1 MKTLASKSKWR
12 VTALSVAALV
22 VGFGSSALRVQA
34 QTSPGGTW
42 DLVLSGNQRGVA
54 QITFDDDNFT
64 LVGSE
69 IITVKQ
75 RSSSSSGSDNP
86 RGGAEDDSRGDT
98 DDSGSSPTLGDNVY
112 GSLGLSG
119 YWTYDSRGRVIGVI
133 VENGGTN
140 GFTNGISFRAVVK
153 RRSTSTNMTMTA
165 VRDGR
170 SITYSGVPLQT
181 LPDISGDYY
190 GTGKKAGLP
199 FTELFTLAP
208 FGPNTYQVSGVG
220 PNYDYTGYV
229 MHSAKKKLAFVSF
242 IGDSTNSLL
251 RSVVGSYKPSK
262 GTASLKGVME
272 KGALEENV
280 SLNITQQ
287 PD

>member
-1 MKTLASKSKWR
+1 MKTLRSNRKWCI
-12 VTALSVAALV
+12 TALSVAALV
-22 VGFGSSALRVQA
+22 VGFVSSALRVQA

-42 DLVLSGNQRGVA
+42 DLVLSGNQLGVA

-64 LVGSE
+64 LVGNE
-69 IITVKQ
+69 IITVKH
-75 RSSSSSGSDNP
+75 RSSSSSGNDNP
-86 RGGAEDDSRGDT
+86 RGGPDDASRGDT
-98 DDSGSSPTLGDNVY
+98 DSGSSTNLGNNVY
-112 GSLGLSG
+112 GSVGLSG

-133 VENGGTN
+133 VEDGGTN

-153 RRSTSTNMTMTA
+153 RRSASTNMTMTA

-208 FGPNTYQVSGVG
+208 FSLPNTYQVSGIG
-220 PNYDYTGYV
+220 PNYDYTGYA
-229 MHSAKKKLAFVSF
+229 MLSAKKKLAFVSF
-242 IGDSTNSLL
+242 IGDPTNSLL
-251 RSVVGSYKPSK
+251 RSVFGPYTPSK

-272 KGALEENV
+272 KGAGEENV
-280 SLNITQQ
+280 SLNISQQ